1 MRIDIVEQRTL
12 GKREDARLNED
23 GIYANDCG
31 NGFIAVVD
39 GVTSKSTANIWDPT
53 PGVVAKDTILAAL
66 RRAHP
71 EIDLRGM
78 QRLIDD
84 ALREKYRSMDMAVVD
99 INAGGNKDEDS
110 GKTYTRVEGNTNANR
125 NENGAHADRNTH
137 ANRNENGTHACKET
151 RTGVD
156 TTNTVEEKVSAGS
169 IHGIS
174 GIPYAGETLLDH
186 VRNHPNDRLQA
197 NAVIYSAARH
207 EIWLF
212 GDCQA
217 MVNGHAIP
225 TIKRVDVLLGELR
238 SFAWHALLLQGPQD
252 QQSLSDD
259 WQDSCDSHDQ
269 ARDMI
274 MPFLRLQSQFANRR
288 GEYGYFVFDGFTDPE
303 YPVRVINAA
312 RGESEPPTRSL
323 DWTLKESP
331 RSPAGSTEQAT
342 RAKADSSASLLQSS
356 ESSPQ
361 PSQSSI
367 WLSAQ
372 SSTSGAIG
380 VVSVRPGDD
389 VVLAS
394 DGYPILRPTLAES
407 ERELERLRHEDP
419 HLVNEFRTSKG
430 FTPELRSFDDRT
442 YIRFTPRI

>member
-1 MRIDIVEQRTL
+1 MRINIAEQRTL
-12 GKREDARLNED
+12 GKRENARLNED

-39 GVTSKSTANIWDPT
+39 GVTSKSTANIWNPT

-71 EIDLRGM
+71 ETDLRGM
-78 QRLIDD
+78 QRLIDG
-84 ALREKYRSMDMAVVD
+84 ALREKYRSMDMAAAG
-99 INAGGNKDEDS
+99 INACGTD
-110 GKTYTRVEGNTNANR
+110 TRVEGNS
-125 NENGAHADRNTH
+125 
-137 ANRNENGTHACKET
+137 ENGTC
-151 RTGVD
+151 TG
-156 TTNTVEEKVSAGS
+156 GS
-169 IHGIS
+169 
-174 GIPYAGETLLDH
+174 LLDH

-225 TIKRVDVLLGELR
+225 TTKRVDVLLGELR
-238 SFAWHALLLQGPQD
+238 SFAWHAMRLQGPQD
-252 QQSLSDD
+252 RQSLSDD
-259 WQDSCDSHDQ
+259 WQGSCDSHDQ

-303 YPVRVINAA
+303 YPIQVINVA

-331 RSPAGSTEQAT
+331 RSPAGSTTGSTEQET

-394 DGYPILRPTLAES
+394 DGYPIMRPTLAES
-407 ERELERLRHEDP
+407 EQELERLRRADP
-419 HLVNEFRTSKG
+419 HLVNEFRTTKG

-442 YIRFTPRI
+442 YIRFAA

>member
-1 MRIDIVEQRTL
+1 MRIDIAEQRTL

-71 EIDLRGM
+71 ETDLRGM
-78 QRLIDD
+78 QRLIDG
-84 ALREKYRSMDMAVVD
+84 ALREKYHSMDMAVAG
-99 INAGGNKDEDS
+99 INACGTD
-110 GKTYTRVEGNTNANR
+110 TRAEGNND
-125 NENGAHADRNTH
+125 NG
-137 ANRNENGTHACKET
+137 T
-151 RTGVD
+151 RTG
-156 TTNTVEEKVSAGS
+156 GS
-169 IHGIS
+169 
-174 GIPYAGETLLDH
+174 LLDH

-225 TIKRVDVLLGELR
+225 TTKRVDVLLGELR
-238 SFAWHALLLQGPQD
+238 SFAWHAMLLQGLHGPQGRQD
-252 QQSLSDD
+252 SRGSDD

-303 YPVRVINAA
+303 YPVQVINAA

-331 RSPAGSTEQAT
+331 RSPAGSTEQET
-342 RAKADSSASLLQSS
+342 RAKVDSSASLLQSS

-367 WLSAQ
+367 WLPAQ
-372 SSTSGAIG
+372 SSTSGTIG

-394 DGYPILRPTLAES
+394 DGYPIMRPTLAES
-407 ERELERLRHEDP
+407 EQELERLRREDP
-419 HLVNEFRTSKG
+419 RLVNEFRTTKG

-442 YIRFTPRI
+442 YVRFAA